1 MQTDKKEIRK
11 CAPFLES
18 VVLSGNGALAPDE
31 WRAVPDIW
39 RSSAEKYGD
48 RVALVDPY
56 HDPPS
61 TVTYKQVYYFVFW
74 CWSLFTS
81 LLTHCTH
88 QVMECHMF

>member
-1 MQTDKKEIRK
+1 MKLLFQTEEMQIRRYS
-11 CAPFLES
+11 PFLES
-18 VVLSGNGALAPDE
+18 VLLDANDASVSNE

-61 TVTYKQVYYFVFW
+61 NLTYKQVNFPFLFLIISFVLIL
-74 CWSLFTS
+74 S
-81 LLTHCTH
+81 
-88 QVMECHMF
+88 